1 MDRTEMLNALT
12 AGRFLD
18 RVRVAVVSGDIPPE
32 KPKKKGRGGE
42 VFQGFD
48 IF

>member
-32 KPKKKGRGGE
+32 KPKKKGRGGK